1 MAVCKH
7 IKIIHFW
14 FSALLWLCWLCC
26 KPALDSVSQTK
37 TEKGNEEQAIIACAC
52 PFRTLQ
58 YKWSWSLQ
66 QNWKYP
72 GEIHMPDSPQV
83 RHSLLAK
90 SIRNLL
96 CITILLEYPAVPTSI
111 CMCPTL
117 SCYLSL
123 KCTAKMH
130 RWRMHFSPCQDG
142 SRYTCPRDRNNS
154 SDCTAEA
161 GPEGRALGWLSHML
175 PLNTPHSGTKT
186 FTRRQGTV
194 CMKHKIVHQ

>member
-130 RWRMHFSPCQDG
+130 RWRMHFSPCQEEADTPVPETG
-142 SRYTCPRDRNNS
+142 TIPLIVQQRQDQKAELLADCPTCCLWTHHTQRPKHSLEDK
-154 SDCTAEA
+154 
-161 GPEGRALGWLSHML
+161 GRFVWS
-175 PLNTPHSGTKT
+175 
-186 FTRRQGTV
+186 TR
-194 CMKHKIVHQ
+194 